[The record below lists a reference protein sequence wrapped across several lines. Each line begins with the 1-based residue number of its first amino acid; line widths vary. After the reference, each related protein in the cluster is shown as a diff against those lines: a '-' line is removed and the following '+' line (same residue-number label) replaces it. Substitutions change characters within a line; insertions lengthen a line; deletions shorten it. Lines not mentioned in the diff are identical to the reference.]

1 METVVDILKI
11 SGIDIID
18 TNISKN
24 VEIVQG
30 KPRTSLGPFLPI
42 SSGDYTD
49 KGFRNIKQKEVNG
62 AIVYYSEWTGIGRDW
77 LIGLLSR

>member
-1 METVVDILKI
+1 MDTLVDILKK
-11 SGIDIID
+11 SGIDLVD

-42 SSGDYTD
+42 SSGDY
-49 KGFRNIKQKEVNG
+49 NIISIETSDFESFEVT
-62 AIVYYSEWTGIGRDW
+62 ATY
-77 LIGLLSR
+77 

>member
-42 SSGDYTD
+42 SSGDY
-49 KGFRNIKQKEVNG
+49 NIISIETKDFESFEVT
-62 AIVYYSEWTGIGRDW
+62 ATY
-77 LIGLLSR
+77 